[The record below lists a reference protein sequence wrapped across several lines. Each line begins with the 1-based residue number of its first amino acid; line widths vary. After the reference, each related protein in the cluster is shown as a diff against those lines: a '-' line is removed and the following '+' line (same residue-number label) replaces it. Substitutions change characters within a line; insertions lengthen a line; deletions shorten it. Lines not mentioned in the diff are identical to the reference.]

1 MRVCIILLLGFTP
14 GTGIGQNLV
23 VNSSFELYSICPDDV
38 SQVDRVMG
46 WSAIIGSPDYFNACS
61 DTLVSDVP
69 ANGRGFQQAFDGD
82 GYIGCGT
89 YASSFLI
96 REPFQSQLAAPM
108 VPGQVYYLSM
118 RVSPGGFGYI
128 PSYTVG
134 LASSG
139 IGMRFSAVELD
150 WSLDLLN
157 NAPALHLSTILQ
169 DTAQWLTLSGW
180 YIPDSAYQFV
190 QIGNFLTDAFTQ
202 SVVIDPGAA
211 SDAAYAFVDDVCVS
225 ATPGVCAIAEG
236 APDLPGNGIGLVVTR
251 EVGAIVL
258 DWSGSINAGQVA
270 VMVVDAAGRTI
281 WRSGACRSGRSTIQA
296 SLFSSGIHCA
306 HVVSTDG
313 TVLTSKFMFLSP

>member
-1 MRVCIILLLGFTP
+1 MLITIYIMFTA
-14 GTGIGQNLV
+14 GTFNAQNLV
-23 VNSSFELYSICPDDV
+23 VNGSFDDYYTCPDDV
-38 SQVDRVMG
+38 SQIDRVMG

-69 ANGRGFQQAFDGD
+69 VNGRGFQQAYDGD
-82 GYIGCGT
+82 GYVGCGT
-89 YASSFLI
+89 YASSFLV
-96 REPFQSQLAAPM
+96 REPFQSQLAASM

-139 IGMRFSAVELD
+139 IGMRFSTVELD

-169 DTAQWLTLSGW
+169 DTAQWITLSGW

-190 QIGNFLTDAFTQ
+190 QIGNFLTDALTQ

-236 APDLPGNGIGLVVTR
+236 APELASNGIGLVVTH
-251 EVGAIVL
+251 EGGDIVL
-258 DWSGSINAGQVA
+258 DWSGSVKVGEVE
-270 VMVVDAAGRTI
+270 VMVVDAAGRAI
-281 WRSGACRSGRSTIQA
+281 WRSGAGRSGRATIQA
-296 SLFSSGIHCA
+296 TLFSTGIHCVRA
-306 HVVSTDG
+306 VSTDG
-313 TVLTSKFMFLSP
+313 TSLASKFMFLSP